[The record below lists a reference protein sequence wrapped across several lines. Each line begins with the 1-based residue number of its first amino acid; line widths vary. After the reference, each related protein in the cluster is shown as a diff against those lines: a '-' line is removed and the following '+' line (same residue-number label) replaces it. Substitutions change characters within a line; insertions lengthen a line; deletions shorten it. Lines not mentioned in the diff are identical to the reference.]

1 MKRHVTME
9 LGVIGPIVMVNVS
22 RLEQGKGFYFQNF
35 GSTSNSHWIWYM
47 LHVTCSCIA
56 ACNIL
61 YKLSR
66 EIKMDQI
73 KNLRSVNAR
82 NYVFIMFQM
91 ISIWNW
97 QHVPSTQADQSET
110 YKNNQWN
117 DLLVE
122 QQRSLVLFHML
133 SDWYFKHLI
142 NFILIPRFDPSL
154 NASWY
159 LTFTSISKLF

>member
-9 LGVIGPIVMVNVS
+9 LGVIGPTVMANVS
-22 RLEQGKGFYFQNF
+22 RSEQGKGFRFSKRRIDFKFSLNMI
-35 GSTSNSHWIWYM
+35 H
-47 LHVTCSCIA
+47 A
-56 ACNIL
+56 ACNML
-61 YKLSR
+61 YKLYR

-82 NYVFIMFQM
+82 NYVFMMFQM

-97 QHVPSTQADQSET
+97 QHVPSKKADQSEIC
-110 YKNNQWN
+110 KNNQWN

-133 SDWYFKHLI
+133 SDWHFKHLI

>member
-1 MKRHVTME
+1 ME

-22 RLEQGKGFYFQNF
+22 RLEQGKGFYIFK
-35 GSTSNSHWIWYM
+35 TSDRLQILIEYD
-47 LHVTCSCIA
+47 TCSCIA

-91 ISIWNW
+91 ISIWN
-97 QHVPSTQADQSET
+97 
-110 YKNNQWN
+110 
-117 DLLVE
+117 
-122 QQRSLVLFHML
+122 
-133 SDWYFKHLI
+133 
-142 NFILIPRFDPSL
+142 
-154 NASWY
+154 
-159 LTFTSISKLF
+159 